1 MSIAYQPLD
10 LWGTLGTLR
19 DPERHRDRPRLGSMP
34 CSSPKFGRV
43 GKFLSVNASVI
54 LFDNS

>member
-19 DPERHRDRPRLGSMP
+19 DPERHRDRLDLAQCLVLHLNS
-34 CSSPKFGRV
+34 V
-43 GKFLSVNASVI
+43 GWVNFFLSM
-54 LFDNS
+54 LP